1 MKQEQ
6 AELLEK
12 QKELQTAAEEKD
24 RLKAEQE
31 QAKAQLLEKR
41 KREEDLSGV
50 DAVLA
55 RVQQNETRAQE
66 QIMAIRGCR
75 EKVQESEKKTG
86 LLAAE
91 LEGLTQQDTEL
102 ASRMEATTVFLK
114 ERQDAAF
121 AEEEYRRARTEF
133 RSCCENGRQR
143 RRNGKK
149 SRKRIEK
156 VWKSEMM
163 CGKRVRNWNSC
174 FWMRRR
180 ESWQKI

>member
-1 MKQEQ
+1 MTLQQLKYIIQIVQCGSITMAAQKLYITQPSLSKAVSELEQEMGITIFLRSNRGVILSEEGTKFLSYARQVVEQ

-66 QIMAIRGCR
+66 QIMAIRG
-75 EKVQESEKKTG
+75 
-86 LLAAE
+86 
-91 LEGLTQQDTEL
+91 
-102 ASRMEATTVFLK
+102 
-114 ERQDAAF
+114 
-121 AEEEYRRARTEF
+121 
-133 RSCCENGRQR
+133 
-143 RRNGKK
+143 
-149 SRKRIEK
+149 
-156 VWKSEMM
+156 
-163 CGKRVRNWNSC
+163 
-174 FWMRRR
+174 
-180 ESWQKI
+180 